1 MGSALAERTGEVIEA
16 AASRAHREMERE
28 GVPELERAIEE
39 HFVRLGKLATV
50 AVADWVAGE
59 PVDMASAAGEEF
71 SRVFAQLAASR
82 DVPLGE
88 VVRRCRCWRESCERA
103 LREVAADGAAGE
115 EALRR
120 ACESIPQG
128 RRPRPR
134 PDERD
139 WSPIRSPCTRGSLS
153 SPRSMRSV
161 RRMRPTW
168 APGSSARRS
177 TRASRTVA

>member
-39 HFVRLGKLATV
+39 HFMRLGKLATV

-88 VVRRCRCWRESCERA
+88 VVRRCRCWRESCARWPQTAPRA
-103 LREVAADGAAGE
+103 RRRCAVPASRSAGPPT
-115 EALRR
+115 A
-120 ACESIPQG
+120 P
-128 RRPRPR
+128 
-134 PDERD
+134 
-139 WSPIRSPCTRGSLS
+139 
-153 SPRSMRSV
+153 SPR
-161 RRMRPTW
+161 
-168 APGSSARRS
+168 
-177 TRASRTVA
+177 